1 MEKRLTGQGNTQTN
15 KLCNRIDYLQQLNH
29 QQEKI
34 EKNEN
39 WSSMQTCREQMD
51 NTPGVER
58 SVWQRSSLQQTGF
71 GCFSNC
77 GSIVYATLSMA
88 ICVSAWPS
96 LHRPWH
102 PRGQIL
108 QLLCVSIS
116 SFLCE
121 TLLLPTIKS
130 DTDDGCER
138 ICYVPR
144 RNRSYPLLHT
154 RPSAR
159 RKEPYMWAIGGDRC
173 DDSTDSTRRKL
184 PCGRASGIRGWH
196 CFPYSVKVN
205 FGHVLRETSA
215 SVCSDGATFLLF
227 WIEIFVL
234 GYHYL
239 SSSDIDFHMN

>member
-1 MEKRLTGQGNTQTN
+1 MHWKFKKCEVP
-15 KLCNRIDYLQQLNH
+15 
-29 QQEKI
+29 
-34 EKNEN
+34 
-39 WSSMQTCREQMD
+39 SMQTCREQMD

-88 ICVSAWPS
+88 ISSIHHSIKTSFIRLDLKTEMKLNVLFLVMCVGMALASPPLASTGPNITT
-96 LHRPWH
+96 P
-102 PRGQIL
+102 
-108 QLLCVSIS
+108 LCEHIK
-116 SFLCE
+116 FLCE

-159 RKEPYMWAIGGDRC
+159 RKEPYMWAIAGDRC